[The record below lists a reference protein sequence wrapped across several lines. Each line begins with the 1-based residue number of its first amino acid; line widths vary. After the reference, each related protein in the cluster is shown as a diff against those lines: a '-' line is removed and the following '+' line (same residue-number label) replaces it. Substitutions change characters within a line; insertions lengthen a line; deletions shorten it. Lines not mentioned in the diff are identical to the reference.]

1 MDKMDT
7 SNGIAWFGNI
17 FQKFEDMYH
26 DVDELVKQAESQLVT
41 VGANVKNFFAE
52 LDLIGDAVPQSS
64 VDKKPGAAP
73 GTSVVQKTDDAVSI
87 KSLEGTDGGCGDGV
101 HIGSVESVKSVS
113 SGLSLEQV
121 SDNQT
126 PDKKDSINANQEI
139 GLDIGAK
146 LLIPASDDVGE
157 CNSFTEAE
165 DRSTNLVDM
174 SSKFSDEKKD
184 SSNANEE
191 IGLDSGAKLLI
202 PALDDIGGFNSFM
215 ETEDRSRNLVDL
227 CSKIS
232 DDMRLSNALEMDILC
247 KKSTAGNTAANL
259 PIFATEPE
267 GLELY
272 DSSSCDESE
281 TTMHFPGT
289 EEPDNDVTGSG
300 LQTLGSLN
308 KVELGESCIV
318 VDCTELECSSG
329 EAVKRRSYKK
339 KLRDA
344 FVSRMRLLKKQN
356 NDELRNSFATLT
368 LPEKSNS
375 PDYEFFESD
384 WEIV

>member
-247 KKSTAGNTAANL
+247 KKSTADLFDLVQVILQLICPYLQQSPRGLNCMIVLVVMNQRQPCIFPELSQTMML
-259 PIFATEPE
+259 PARA
-267 GLELY
+267 
-272 DSSSCDESE
+272 C
-281 TTMHFPGT
+281 
-289 EEPDNDVTGSG
+289 
-300 LQTLGSLN
+300 
-308 KVELGESCIV
+308 
-318 VDCTELECSSG
+318 
-329 EAVKRRSYKK
+329 
-339 KLRDA
+339 KLWDH
-344 FVSRMRLLKKQN
+344 
-356 NDELRNSFATLT
+356 
-368 LPEKSNS
+368 
-375 PDYEFFESD
+375 
-384 WEIV
+384 